1 MKERLLTLRQLVV
14 GCAEWKTPPPAPLL
28 LLCVALS
35 LAIVPVRPQEVTR
48 YLAQIE
54 PGDAKVD
61 KELPDSIRSAFED
74 SDDSPLKSVSF
85 DLNGDGV
92 KEKFIPNEF
101 LGGSGGCPWII
112 YDPKLQKIMGEIGG
126 SVIFVQQKTSAGF
139 AVLECYWRNGG
150 GEGSVFICTVKGGLY
165 ETTDNFDLHGQE
177 IEDYF
182 HQRRDVPHVTSGH
195 R

>member
-1 MKERLLTLRQLVV
+1 MLRQHLVGSAV
-14 GCAEWKTPPPAPLL
+14 WKTALPVPLVL
-28 LLCVALS
+28 LYVALS

-48 YLAQIE
+48 YLARIE
-54 PGDAKVD
+54 QGDAKVD
-61 KELPDSIRSAFED
+61 KELPDSLRSAFED

-92 KEKFIPNEF
+92 KEKFIPNEL

-112 YDPKLQKIMGEIGG
+112 YDPKRQRIIGKIGAK
-126 SVIFVQQKTSAGF
+126 VIFIQEQKSASY

-150 GEGSVFICTVKGGLY
+150 GEGSVFIYEFKGEDY
-165 ETTDNFDLHGQE
+165 QTTDKFDLHNEE

-182 HQRRDVPHVTSGH
+182 AQRRDVPHVTSSPD
-195 R
+195 